1 MHYDF
6 YSFAK
11 KKCISRELVSLST
24 KYAVQIVQIS
34 AINSANAR
42 LELTTEC
49 KQEKFNKLKRCC
61 VFQLLAAADDSVACH
76 CNTAIYGPRS
86 GCTRCESEKK
96 NYPLIDRKLK
106 TNRHSCTIERPPAR
120 SPACSPARHWLG
132 CCAKKDR
139 SIKLI
144 NSTMGTFRNS
154 INNLDCNCARRC

>member
-1 MHYDF
+1 MIF
-6 YSFAK
+6 IRSRK
-11 KKCISRELVSLST
+11 KKWISRELVSLST
-24 KYAVQIVQIS
+24 KYAVQIVQLS

-96 NYPLIDRKLK
+96 KLPANRSQIENQPPQLHDR
-106 TNRHSCTIERPPAR
+106 TPAR
-120 SPACSPARHWLG
+120 SFARLLARSPLAWLL
-132 CCAKKDR
+132 CKKGSFDQ
-139 SIKLI
+139 I
-144 NSTMGTFRNS
+144 
-154 INNLDCNCARRC
+154 D